1 MLKSFER
8 YKQTRDR
15 STLPDDPEAL
25 KDIIET
31 LYTEFEDYKEK
42 TNLLMAQMLAKIE
55 ALEHEIAVLKKGR
68 FGRRSEKR
76 KEKPSAPPPSS
87 SSASPANGTS
97 SPTDKNTSSS
107 EAKNQNHPGRH
118 ALPVHLERV
127 RVENDLPDEEKIC
140 PECQGVMTQ
149 IKEIITEQLDV
160 LMESLFVTQQ
170 VRYQYACKRCYRT
183 IKTSALPAQP
193 IEKGKF
199 GTSLLAYL
207 MIQKFEYYLPCYRL
221 EKWFDRQG
229 VPVSRMTISTSLIK
243 AAFLLEPIVNC
254 FHKKIQEGDHIFTDD
269 TPMPTLDPGTGKTK
283 TGRIWVYTQKE
294 KEGDGGVTVYTYT
307 PSRHGKYPHEFL
319 KDFKGYVQADAF
331 SGLNALFTEKDD
343 QGTVMRK
350 EVGCWAHSRRKF
362 VDILSYDPHSL
373 ATTVV
378 DWIGDLYAIERRAKK
393 ANLTDDQRRWLRRN
407 QSKPILKRIRR
418 WLKQYYPHVV
428 PKSALGQAMGY
439 AINNWRAL
447 TRFLEDGTLE
457 IDNNRSER
465 KIKTIVMGR
474 KNHLF
479 VGSKE
484 GGKAAT
490 IIYRVIET
498 CRQNDVDPFLYLKDV
513 LERVSTHPN
522 SRIDELLPANWK
534 KRYGPAAHDEA
545 TDEDDMALAA

>member
-1 MLKSFER
+1 
-8 YKQTRDR
+8 
-15 STLPDDPEAL
+15 
-25 KDIIET
+25 
-31 LYTEFEDYKEK
+31 
-42 TNLLMAQMLAKIE
+42 
-55 ALEHEIAVLKKGR
+55 
-68 FGRRSEKR
+68 
-76 KEKPSAPPPSS
+76 
-87 SSASPANGTS
+87 
-97 SPTDKNTSSS
+97 
-107 EAKNQNHPGRH
+107 
-118 ALPVHLERV
+118 
-127 RVENDLPDEEKIC
+127 
-140 PECQGVMTQ
+140 MTK

-207 MIQKFEYYLPCYRL
+207 MVQKFEYYLPYYRL
-221 EKWFDRQG
+221 EKWFERQG

-243 AAFLLEPIVNC
+243 AAFLLEPIVDF
-254 FHKKIQEGDHIFTDD
+254 FHKKIQEGYHIFTDD

-307 PSRHGKYPHEFL
+307 ASRHGKYPQEFL

-343 QGTVMRK
+343 EKNLMRK

-393 ANLTDDQRRWLRRN
+393 ANLTDEQRRWLRKN
-407 QSKPILKRIRR
+407 QSKPILKKIRR

-428 PKSALGQAMGY
+428 PKSALGQAMAY

-447 TRFLEDGTLE
+447 TRFLEDGALE

-479 VGSKE
+479 VGSEE
-484 GGKAAT
+484 GGKAAA
-490 IIYRVIET
+490 IIYSVIET
-498 CRQNDVDPFLYLKDV
+498 CRQNEVDPFLYLKDV

-534 KRYGPAAHDEA
+534 KLYGTATHDEA
-545 TDEDDMALAA
+545 RDKDDMALAA